1 MAETK
6 AEFNQ
11 ALDSVAR
18 FLAMRDHSLHELKTK
33 LKRRFDESLV
43 DAVVAEAEA
52 RGWLSSEEHIAENLV
67 AALERRG
74 KSFAYIQL
82 QLRKRRLPI
91 PAMDSEKEI
100 EKARQL
106 LSKKFGDEK
115 LNFDEKAKAF
125 RFLKYRGFPDS
136 AIRKA
141 LE

>member
-1 MAETK
+1 VAEVK
-6 AEFNQ
+6 AEFNR

-18 FLAMRDHSLHELKTK
+18 FLAMRDHSQHELKTK
-33 LKRRFDESLV
+33 LKRRFEEPLV
-43 DAVVAEAEA
+43 EAVVAEAEA
-52 RGWLSSEEHIAENLV
+52 RGWLIPEERIAENLV

-82 QLRKRRLPI
+82 QLRKRRLPV
-91 PAMDSEKEI
+91 PAMNSENEI

-106 LSKKFGDEK
+106 LVKKFGEEK
-115 LNFDEKAKAF
+115 LSYEDKAKAF

-141 LE
+141 ME

>member
-1 MAETK
+1 
-6 AEFNQ
+6 
-11 ALDSVAR
+11 
-18 FLAMRDHSLHELKTK
+18 MRDHSLHELKTK